1 MQAMKLASYENFG
14 NMIFDGDFRSF
25 IEELRDGGAAVPK
38 RIRNFVAGVRLL
50 SESFANVTFSQ
61 VNPKA
66 NKAAHSIAKWSML
79 NSVFVT
85 FDLGNSPTAFINVI
99 LDEACQ

>member
-1 MQAMKLASYENFG
+1 MKLASYENFG

-50 SESFANVTFSQ
+50 SESSANVTFS
-61 VNPKA
+61 
-66 NKAAHSIAKWSML
+66 
-79 NSVFVT
+79 
-85 FDLGNSPTAFINVI
+85 
-99 LDEACQ
+99 